1 MRFAIQVL
9 VILILGFF
17 MELVLPWWSIAVAA
31 FAGGLFLHTRMNFLA
46 GFLGIGV
53 LWLGKALITDLS
65 SPSDLAD
72 RVAVLF
78 MLHSKF
84 LLLLV
89 TLLLGGVVGGFASM
103 TGGAL
108 RRPLR

>member
-46 GFLGIGV
+46 GFLG
-53 LWLGKALITDLS
+53 
-65 SPSDLAD
+65 
-72 RVAVLF
+72 
-78 MLHSKF
+78 M
-84 LLLLV
+84 
-89 TLLLGGVVGGFASM
+89 
-103 TGGAL
+103 
-108 RRPLR
+108 RRPLSCLSVWPLSC